1 MYMNHVDAL
10 REQLKRVPKKFP
22 KLHINPEKTDIDSF
36 EYSDFT
42 VEGYKPDATIKMK
55 MAV

>member
-36 EYSDFT
+36 EFSDFT